1 VAGGLWFGITL
12 LTIPAYVNGAWPV
25 TLILLASACLYAVQ
39 FRGARAALERRY
51 PVQPP
56 ANLLAL
62 RVFGSPSLKD
72 FMALTSYWRWMG
84 TTQRLDGPDT
94 SGDKAADVL
103 AVITGRANERIVKT
117 EQDLEA
123 VLAGF
128 REDVDGELRYT
139 LNSMQCSNATWQ
151 QALERLLAKA
161 DVVVM
166 DLSGFS
172 SERLG
177 CKHELGKLV
186 EKVGLD
192 RVLLLVDDSTNLGLL
207 EQVLEEAWERTSPD
221 SPNRLAE
228 HSVTLVRTGGLSD
241 RQANESVYAWQRRL
255 QTRLGGKRL
264 VGLLVDM
271 ALAAATTQGAAG
283 PMPLASSTGRGL
295 GVVESRA
302 W

>member
-1 VAGGLWFGITL
+1 
-12 LTIPAYVNGAWPV
+12 
-25 TLILLASACLYAVQ
+25 
-39 FRGARAALERRY
+39 
-51 PVQPP
+51 
-56 ANLLAL
+56 
-62 RVFGSPSLKD
+62 
-72 FMALTSYWRWMG
+72 MALTSYWRWMG